1 MNKKFLLLILL
12 PLSFSF
18 SQWKTISFPSELNVQ
33 PFTANFLEAR
43 TGAAY
48 LFDLDKLRLDIGTS
62 HDIVQLTSEKK
73 TLSFGADFFT
83 YTRLRKQN
91 NFKFPVETID
101 YMFGINFGYKITE
114 VNSRDFGFRL
124 RISHISAHLV
134 DGLYEADSTK
144 WKNNRQPF
152 VYSREFV
159 ELFPYYRISGF
170 RTYIGFTYLFH
181 TLPSDFKKIILQVG
195 ADYFIECLKTE
206 SFTPFVAYDLKL
218 SGYSKYQATNTLNAG
233 IKFGKPE
240 SRGFSLLFTYISG
253 RNVHGELYDLNE
265 HYFTFGFNL
274 DI

>member
-1 MNKKFLLLILL
+1 VNKKFLFLVLI
-12 PLSFSF
+12 PVSVSFT
-18 SQWKTISFPSELNVQ
+18 QWKNTTFPAELNIQ

-43 TGAAY
+43 MGAAY
-48 LFDLDKLRLDIGTS
+48 LFDPGKLRLDIGTT
-62 HDIVQLTSEKK
+62 HDIIHLDSDKK

-114 VNSRDFGFRL
+114 INKRDFGLRL

-134 DGLYEADSTK
+134 DGLYDADSTK
-144 WKNNRQPF
+144 WKDGMQPF
-152 VYSREFV
+152 VYSREFI
-159 ELFPYYRISGF
+159 ELFPYYRISGI
-170 RTYIGFTYLFH
+170 RTYIGLTYLFH
-181 TLPSDFKKIILQVG
+181 TLPADFKKIIFQIGVE
-195 ADYFIECLKTE
+195 YFIEYLKTE

-218 SGYSKYQATNTLNAG
+218 SGYSKYQATNSLNAG
-233 IKFGKPE
+233 IKFGNPQ
-240 SRGFSLLFTYISG
+240 SRGFSLLFSYISG

>member
-1 MNKKFLLLILL
+1 M
-12 PLSFSF
+12 
-18 SQWKTISFPSELNVQ
+18 FPAELNLQ

-43 TGAAY
+43 MGAAY

-62 HDIVQLTSEKK
+62 HDIIHLNSDKR

-101 YMFGINFGYKITE
+101 YMFGINFGYKIRE
-114 VNSRDFGFRL
+114 LNHREFGCRL

-134 DGLYEADSTK
+134 DGLYEADSAK
-144 WKNNRQPF
+144 WKNDWLPF
-152 VYSREFV
+152 VYSREFI
-159 ELFPYYRISGF
+159 ELFPYYKISDF

-181 TLPSDFKKIILQVG
+181 TLPSDFKKVIFQVG
-195 ADYFIECLKTE
+195 ADYYISYLRTENFI
-206 SFTPFVAYDLKL
+206 PFVAYDFKL
-218 SGYSKYQATNTLNAG
+218 SGYTKYQATNSLNAG
-233 IKFGKPE
+233 IKFGDPQ
-240 SRGFSLLFTYISG
+240 SRGFSLLFSYISG